1 MLGSETLLHLDVG
14 KHRLLARV
22 DPRTRALAGQK
33 IDVTLDI
40 DRLHIFDAKTEQ
52 VIDKIEVPAE
62 LQESAAA
69 RLSVTTAPE
78 AASPA
83 HEGDIAVG

>member
-1 MLGSETLLHLDVG
+1 MLGSETLLHLDIG
-14 KHRLLARV
+14 KHRLLAKV

-33 IDVTLDI
+33 LDVTLDI

-52 VIDKIEVPAE
+52 VIDKIDVPAE

-69 RLSVTTAPE
+69 RLSAVRTPE
-78 AASPA
+78 ISSPA
-83 HEGDIAVG
+83 